1 MRRLGCRWQAVNMIV
16 ISGIALSIVVWAV
29 SAVVMDRWVRRRQ
42 RRSLLKTLPP
52 YQTRSVADEAQIWLE
67 ERQRSQGG

>member
-1 MRRLGCRWQAVNMIV
+1 MRRRGCRCQAVNMIV
-16 ISGIALSIVVWAV
+16 FSGIALSIV
-29 SAVVMDRWVRRRQ
+29 RGRQ

-52 YQTRSVADEAQIWLE
+52 YQTRSVADEAQLWLE